1 MGSMARLFFLVL
13 TIGALTPGCS
23 VNTSTQQRQPTPH
36 VRAEAAPTPAS
47 VTIAANPADVAI
59 RRDLTVAIARDAD
72 LHTREIS
79 FTVTNGGDI
88 SVTGIAR
95 TEDERR
101 KINDLAMNIDGVKS
115 VANALRVA
123 E

>member
-1 MGSMARLFFLVL
+1 MARLFFLVATL
-13 TIGALTPGCS
+13 GAVSVGCS
-23 VNTSTQQRQPTPH
+23 ADTSTQERQPTPPM
-36 VRAEAAPTPAS
+36 RAEAAPTPAP
-47 VTIAANPADVAI
+47 VTIPDNLADVAI
-59 RRDLTVAIARDAD
+59 RHDLTVAIARDAD

-79 FTVTNGGDI
+79 FIVTNGDI
-88 SVTGIAR
+88 SVTGIVR

-101 KINDLAMNIDGVKS
+101 KMNDLAMNIDGVKS